1 MYCVLIVDDESII
14 RRGLRCMIPWSSL
27 GFSEV
32 REAASAEAALRVAE
46 EIRVDLII
54 TDICMPGMDGL
65 EMTRRLLA
73 LQPDIRIVVLTGYDN
88 FQYAQRCC
96 TLGVKHLLIK
106 PVDESEL
113 TRLIAA
119 LVEGMRCDE
128 RQGDRE
134 QDARRRAELSQ
145 RMLLES
151 LLGSLTNGACSKEDM
166 AAIANLSGIDE
177 HERVCALL
185 LRPAIELSDEWRA
198 HRTLLIISI
207 AKLLSG
213 ITESDRA
220 GYCFALNYQVVVLL
234 RASGGVEAEAF
245 AENAAMLVEGE
256 YGMPCALGVGKWQG
270 GIVEFSRSIAQA
282 EDALRHTGRTAP
294 GRLVK
299 MALEIIRTRYNSDIS
314 VAAISEE
321 LHVSTNYFS
330 RLFKQEMGEG
340 CNEYITGVRI
350 KAAKKLLAD
359 SEMRCYEIA
368 EAVGYRDANY
378 FSLSFKK
385 NTGMSPEQ
393 YRIYAVSPASSL
405 PTRS

>member
-14 RRGLRCMIPWSSL
+14 RRGLKCMIPWTSL

-32 REAASAEAALRVAE
+32 LEAASAEAALRIAE
-46 EIRVDLII
+46 GTRVDLII

-65 EMTRRLLA
+65 EMTRRLRA
-73 LQPDIRIVVLTGYDN
+73 LQPEIRIVVLTGYDN
-88 FQYAQRCC
+88 FQYAQRCVA
-96 TLGVKHLLIK
+96 LGVKHLLIK

-119 LVEGMRCDE
+119 LVEEMRPDS
-128 RQGDRE
+128 RHDDRE
-134 QDARRRAELSQ
+134 QEAKRRAALSQ
-145 RMLLES
+145 QMLLES
-151 LLGSLTNGACSKEDM
+151 LLSGLAKGVFARED
-166 AAIANLSGIDE
+166 ISSITGLSGIDE
-177 HERVCALL
+177 HERVCALI

-198 HRTLLIISI
+198 HKTLLLISI
-207 AKLLSG
+207 SKLLAG
-213 ITESDRA
+213 ITDSGRA
-220 GYCFALNYQVVVLL
+220 GYCFTQDNQVVVLL
-234 RASGGVEAEAF
+234 RAAGGVEAEAF

-256 YGMPCALGVGKWQG
+256 YGMPCALGVGKWHG
-270 GIVEFSRSIAQA
+270 GIAAFPKSIAEA
-282 EDALRHTGRTAP
+282 EDALRHVSRAAP

-299 MALEIIRTRYNSDIS
+299 MALEIIRTRFPSDIS

-350 KAAKKLLAD
+350 RAAKKLLAD
-359 SEMRCYEIA
+359 SERRCYEIA

-393 YRIYAVSPASSL
+393 YRISSKAQ
-405 PTRS
+405 P

>member
-1 MYCVLIVDDESII
+1 MYCALIVDDESII
-14 RRGLRCMIPWSSL
+14 RRGLRCMIPWPSL

-32 REAASAEAALRVAE
+32 REAASAEAALKITE
-46 EIRVDLII
+46 EMRVDLII

-73 LQPDIRIVVLTGYDN
+73 LQPDIRIVVVTGYDN

-96 TLGVKHLLIK
+96 QLGVKHLLIK

-113 TRLIAA
+113 TRLIAS
-119 LVEGMRCDE
+119 LVDEMEKEGIP
-128 RQGDRE
+128 GARE
-134 QDARRRAELSQ
+134 QEGRRKTELSQ

-151 LLGSLTNGACSKEDM
+151 ILVGLSKGACTREDLTTLQ
-166 AAIANLSGIDE
+166 NLAGIRE
-177 HERVCALL
+177 HEKVCALL
-185 LRPAIELSDEWRA
+185 LSPAIELSDEWRA

-207 AKLLSG
+207 ARLLSG
-213 ITESDRA
+213 LAESGHA
-220 GYCFALNYQVVVLL
+220 GYCFARDNQAVVLL
-234 RASGGVEAEAF
+234 KASGGMEAETF

-256 YGMPCALGVGKWQG
+256 YGMPCALGVGRWG
-270 GIVEFSRSIAQA
+270 DLNEFSQSISQA
-282 EDALRHTGRTAP
+282 EDALRHFGRTAP

-299 MALEIIRTRYNSDIS
+299 MALEIIRARFNSDIS

-330 RLFKQEMGEG
+330 RLFKHEMGEG
-340 CNEYITGVRI
+340 CNEYITSVRI
-350 KAAKKLLAD
+350 KAAKKLLQE
-359 SEMRCYEIA
+359 SGLRCYEVA

-385 NTGMSPEQ
+385 NTGVSPEQ
-393 YRIYAVSPASSL
+393 FRLSAGAPQA
-405 PTRS
+405 

>member
-1 MYCVLIVDDESII
+1 MYCALIVDDESII

-27 GFSEV
+27 GFTEV
-32 REAASAEAALRVAE
+32 REAASAEAALRVTE
-46 EIRVDLII
+46 ETRVDLIV

-65 EMTRRLLA
+65 EMTRRLMA
-73 LQPDIRIVVLTGYDN
+73 LQPGIRIMVITGYDN

-96 TLGVKHLLIK
+96 ALGVKHLLIK

-113 TRLIAA
+113 TRLIAS
-119 LVEGMRCDE
+119 LVEEMRSE
-128 RQGDRE
+128 GSRGARE
-134 QDARRRAELSQ
+134 QEARRRAELSQ

-151 LLGSLTNGACSKEDM
+151 LMVALAKGACSKEDL
-166 AAIANLSGIDE
+166 ATIQNLSGIGE
-177 HERVCALL
+177 HEKVCALV
-185 LRPAIELSDEWRA
+185 LRPAIELNAEWHA

-213 ITESDRA
+213 LTESGRA
-220 GYCFALNYQVVVLL
+220 GYCFAMDQQAVVLL
-234 RASGGVEAEAF
+234 RSSGGVEAESF
-245 AENAAMLVEGE
+245 AENATMLVEGE
-256 YGMPCALGVGKWQG
+256 YGMPCALGVGRWGEFQ
-270 GIVEFSRSIAQA
+270 EFSQSLSQA
-282 EDALRHTGRTAP
+282 EDALRHSGRNAP

-299 MALEIIRTRYNSDIS
+299 MALEIIRSRFRSDIS

-350 KAAKKLLAD
+350 KAAKKLLAE

-368 EAVGYRDANY
+368 EAIGYRDANY

-393 YRIYAVSPASSL
+393 YRISAGSPQG
-405 PTRS
+405 

>member
-1 MYCVLIVDDESII
+1 MYCALIVDDESII
-14 RRGLRCMIPWSSL
+14 RRGLRCMIPWTSL

-32 REAASAEAALRVAE
+32 LEAASAEIALRITE
-46 EIRVDLII
+46 ETRVDLII

-65 EMTRRLLA
+65 EMTRRLQA
-73 LQPDIRIVVLTGYDN
+73 LQPGIRIVVVTGYDN

-96 TLGVKHLLIK
+96 ALGVKHLLIK

-113 TRLIAA
+113 TRLIAS
-119 LVEGMRCDE
+119 LVEEIRADGSMNF
-128 RQGDRE
+128 RE
-134 QDARRRAELSQ
+134 AEARRRAELSH

-151 LLGSLTNGACSKEDM
+151 LLGALAKGTCSQEEL
-166 AAIANLSGIDE
+166 ATLSNLSGVSG
-177 HERVCALL
+177 HEQICALL
-185 LRPAIELSDEWRA
+185 MRPAIELSDEWRA
-198 HRTLLIISI
+198 HRTLLIITI

-213 ITESDRA
+213 LTESGRA
-220 GYCFALNYQVVVLL
+220 GFCIAQDNQAVVLL
-234 RASGGVEAEAF
+234 RASCGMEAESF

-256 YGMPCALGVGKWQG
+256 YGMPCALGVGRWG
-270 GIVEFSRSIAQA
+270 ELAEFSQSLAQA
-282 EDALRHTGRTAP
+282 EDALRRSGRGAP
-294 GRLVK
+294 GRLVR
-299 MALEIIRTRYNSDIS
+299 MALDIIRTRYKSDIS

-330 RLFKQEMGEG
+330 RLFKHEMGDG

-350 KAAKKLLAD
+350 KAAKRLLTET
-359 SEMRCYEIA
+359 EMRCYEIA

-393 YRIYAVSPASSL
+393 YRISSGAQQG
-405 PTRS
+405 

>member
-1 MYCVLIVDDESII
+1 MYCALIVDDESII
-14 RRGLRCMIPWSSL
+14 RRGLRCMIPWPSL
-27 GFSEV
+27 GFTEV
-32 REAASAEAALRVAE
+32 REAANAEAALRITE
-46 EIRVDLII
+46 ETRVDLII

-65 EMTRRLLA
+65 EMTRRLMA
-73 LQPDIRIVVLTGYDN
+73 LQPGIRIVVVTGYDN

-96 TLGVKHLLIK
+96 ALGVKHLLIK

-119 LVEGMRCDE
+119 LVEEMRSE
-128 RQGDRE
+128 GSPGARE
-134 QDARRRAELSQ
+134 QEARRRAELSQ

-151 LLGSLTNGACSKEDM
+151 LLSKLAKGVCSRDDLLT
-166 AAIANLSGIDE
+166 IQNLSGIGE
-177 HERVCALL
+177 QEKVCALL

-207 AKLLSG
+207 AKLLNGLAESG
-213 ITESDRA
+213 RA
-220 GYCFALNYQVVVLL
+220 GYCFAQENQAVVLL
-234 RASGGVEAEAF
+234 RASGGMEAETF

-256 YGMPCALGVGKWQG
+256 YGMPCAP
-270 GIVEFSRSIAQA
+270 GIGRWEGLAEFYQSLSQA
-282 EDALRHTGRTAP
+282 EDALRRSGRTAP

-299 MALEIIRTRYNSDIS
+299 MALEIIKTRYKSDIS

-330 RLFKQEMGEG
+330 RLFKHEMGEG

-350 KAAKKLLAD
+350 KAAKKCLAE
-359 SEMRCYEIA
+359 SELRCYEIA

-393 YRIYAVSPASSL
+393 YRISVSAQQL
-405 PTRS
+405 

>member
-1 MYCVLIVDDESII
+1 MYSVLIVDDESII
-14 RRGLRCMIPWSSL
+14 RRGLKCMIPWSSL

-32 REAASAEAALRVAE
+32 LEAASAEAALKIAE
-46 EIRVDLII
+46 DTRVDLIV

-73 LQPDIRIVVLTGYDN
+73 LQPELRIVVLTGYDN
-88 FQYAQRCC
+88 FRYAQRCVA
-96 TLGVKHLLIK
+96 LGVKHLLIK

-119 LVEGMRCDE
+119 LVEEMHADNRHD
-128 RQGDRE
+128 DRE
-134 QDARRRAELSQ
+134 QEARRRAALSQ
-145 RMLLES
+145 QMLLES
-151 LLGSLTNGACSKEDM
+151 LLSGLAKGVYAREDI
-166 AAIANLSGIDE
+166 AAITGLSGINE
-177 HERVCALL
+177 QERVCALI

-198 HRTLLIISI
+198 HRTLLLISI
-207 AKLLSG
+207 AKLLAG
-213 ITESDRA
+213 ITDSGRT
-220 GYCFALNYQVVVLL
+220 GYSFAQDNQVVVLI
-234 RASGGVEAEAF
+234 RATGGAQAEAF

-256 YGMPCALGVGKWQG
+256 YGMPCALGVGKWHV
-270 GIVEFSRSIAQA
+270 GIAEFSKSIAEA
-282 EDALRHTGRTAP
+282 EDALRHVSRSSP

-299 MALEIIRTRYNSDIS
+299 MALEIIRTRYQSDIS

-350 KAAKKLLAD
+350 RAAKKLLAD
-359 SEMRCYEIA
+359 SELRCYEIA

-385 NTGMSPEQ
+385 NTGVSPEQ
-393 YRIYAVSPASSL
+393 YRISSKVQ
-405 PTRS
+405 P